1 MLFHGARLY
10 TARGH
15 CAVPVAVLL
24 LHATF
29 FGIWSRNVFSLLSYG
44 GIPLKYVR
52 STVCTM
58 FYVLGVRDDSLAITV
73 CVQSPH
79 ALPGAGH
86 VEMWYRC
93 RGARSKCGVPVSCVS
108 AAVSRVSRSSEQC
121 RSRRSLYTL
130 YTGPLL
136 GLQSK
141 VTNFMMQGSKMSG
154 FIHVDGPR
162 GQSNGPRLATTT

>member
-86 VEMWYRC
+86 VEMYGT
-93 RGARSKCGVPVSCVS
+93 GA
-108 AAVSRVSRSSEQC
+108 AE
-121 RSRRSLYTL
+121 
-130 YTGPLL
+130 
-136 GLQSK
+136 
-141 VTNFMMQGSKMSG
+141 
-154 FIHVDGPR
+154 R
-162 GQSNGPRLATTT
+162 GQSAVCLCRVCQRLCRVCLGPVSSVGRVALCILCILGLCWACKAK